1 MALACQP
8 TTTAKTGLLSLK
20 FNQDQSCL
28 TAATRKG
35 FRVWNADP
43 FALRYERDL
52 GGGIGLATMLFRS
65 NIVALVGGGASPCF
79 REDRVMIWDD
89 HRGQSIAELC
99 FNSPVRGVEMVRDA
113 IAVALDGR
121 VFVYTLS
128 DLEIAKRIPTV
139 DNPRG
144 LVDIR
149 ASQGGTGNVIAALS
163 TKAGHVEIHHSDD
176 RVRCLPIRPLS
187 PTPPPKLFPP
197 FFPHSLDLF
206 FFCVGG
212 HRSVPLC
219 LARPL
224 FSLFSSLSLSLSFG
238 VLTAARAPCYRGRW
252 LYARTRC
259 PSRASPSTPTA
270 RSSPPSRKR
279 CAVNVSFFCLTC
291 ATHALFSP
299 PLCFFSLFL
308 FGFSQ
313 RGHTNMT
320 SAWYG
325 GGWMARAGHCRPRV
339 GHGTRGKARR
349 TEARQG
355 RSVDQQ
361 PRVFARLALAGRVV
375 GPRHRPR
382 V

>member
-8 TTTAKTGLLSLK
+8 STTARTGLLSLK

-28 TAATRKG
+28 AAATRKG

-52 GGGIGLATMLFRS
+52 GGGVGLATMLFRS

-79 REDRVMIWDD
+79 RDDRVMIWDD
-89 HRGQSIAELC
+89 HCGQSIAELC

-176 RVRCLPIRPLS
+176 RVRRLLGLI
-187 PTPPPKLFPP
+187 
-197 FFPHSLDLF
+197 PHSAPPHAN
-206 FFCVGG
+206 CC
-212 HRSVPLC
+212 R
-219 LARPL
+219 
-224 FSLFSSLSLSLSFG
+224 LFSSPL
-238 VLTAARAPCYRGRW
+238 W
-252 LYARTRC
+252 
-259 PSRASPSTPTA
+259 
-270 RSSPPSRKR
+270 
-279 CAVNVSFFCLTC
+279 VSFSFVSVGTGAHASLPRTISFSFHPFFCSFCSHLSRC
-291 ATHALFSP
+291 LACCVHAVL
-299 PLCFFSLFL
+299 
-308 FGFSQ
+308 
-313 RGHTNMT
+313 
-320 SAWYG
+320 
-325 GGWMARAGHCRPRV
+325 
-339 GHGTRGKARR
+339 
-349 TEARQG
+349 
-355 RSVDQQ
+355 
-361 PRVFARLALAGRVV
+361 
-375 GPRHRPR
+375 
-382 V
+382 